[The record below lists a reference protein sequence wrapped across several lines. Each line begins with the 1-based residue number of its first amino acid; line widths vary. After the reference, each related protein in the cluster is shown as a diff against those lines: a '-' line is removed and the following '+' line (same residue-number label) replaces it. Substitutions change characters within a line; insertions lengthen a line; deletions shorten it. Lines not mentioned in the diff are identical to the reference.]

1 MQIEFTNTVRDEIN
15 LENNLFEFDQN
26 LQMDEC
32 SGLLSEDLTQSSF
45 QSSNL
50 YDPVQISN
58 DLENILIDLLEVK
71 DYESILIFTGSDS
84 SIPESFNTLLY
95 QKFKSG
101 YNEAISINNSI
112 LFYRYLTQN
121 FGPSKFYTQNRKLNL
136 TISTQEY
143 FSKLSKKIQDLDLS
157 STTFSKMSKFLVH
170 LKNHFES
177 QRDEKIKK
185 DLRIE
190 YDSRFSASP
199 DSIEFEKSSYANDDF
214 STSMYIKDEDVL
226 GGSSVVS
233 RYKSKLLADKNKSA
247 SMLAKKNISYEK
259 AKSVLKTAGLATPDM
274 YDILGKFSKIKLS
287 QDSSSKQEYKKLSLA
302 EIKMD
307 TIEF

>member
-32 SGLLSEDLTQSSF
+32 SGLLSEDLTQSSL

-84 SIPESFNTLLY
+84 SIPESFNTSLY

-101 YNEAISINNSI
+101 YNEAICINNSI

-185 DLRIE
+185 DLKIE